1 MIRVGIVGYG
11 NLGKGV
17 EKAIAQNQDFCL
29 SGIFTRR
36 EPSSIMAQPGVTTA
50 LVSDILKYKKDID
63 VLILCGG
70 SATDLPEQ
78 SASLLRDFC
87 CIDSFDTHAKIPE
100 YLKTLDAVGKECG
113 TLSVVSVGWDPGL
126 FSVARAYFC
135 AMLPEGVS
143 NTFWGTGV
151 SQGHSDAVRRIKG
164 VKRAVQYTVPLEDA
178 IIRARRGDKTLTVK
192 DKHIRRCYVV
202 ADPALHD
209 EIRRQIITM
218 PNYFAEY
225 VTEVHFITEQEFER
239 DHTAMPHGGMVLRSG
254 KSLSGSTSEL
264 ELSIKLESNPEFT
277 GSVLV
282 AYARAL
288 YKLKQ
293 EGRTGALTVLDIP
306 PAYLPLDRDKAIA
319 ELL

>member
-17 EKAIAQNQDFCL
+17 EKAISQNQDFSL
-29 SGIFTRR
+29 TGIFTRR
-36 EPSSIMAQPGVTTA
+36 DPSSIMTQPGVKTA
-50 LVSDILKYKKDID
+50 LVSDILLYKKEID

-78 SASLLRDFC
+78 SATLLRDFC

-100 YLKTLDAVGKECG
+100 YLKKLDAVGKESG
-113 TLSVVSVGWDPGL
+113 TLAIVSVGWDPGL
-126 FSVARAYFC
+126 FSVARAYFS
-135 AMLPEGVS
+135 AMLPDGIC
-143 NTFWGTGV
+143 NTFWGIGV

-178 IIRARRGDKTLTVK
+178 VARARRGDKTLTVK
-192 DKHIRRCYVV
+192 EKHIRRCYVV
-202 ADPALHD
+202 ADPSRHE

-218 PNYFAEY
+218 PDYFADY
-225 VTEVHFITEQEFER
+225 TTEVYFISEQEYDR
-239 DHTAMPHGGMVLRSG
+239 DHCSMPHGGAVLRSG
-254 KSLSGSTSEL
+254 KSLLGNSASL

-282 AYARAL
+282 SYARAL

-293 EGRTGALTVLDIP
+293 ERRTGAVTVLDIP
-306 PAYLPLDRDKAIA
+306 PAYLLQDRDRAIA
-319 ELL
+319 EFV